1 MNLVIGVDI
10 GTGSTKAVLTTLDG
24 TVRAIARRDH
34 APNLPRPGWVE
45 MDAERDWWGDVAE
58 VLNELTSTHPD
69 DRIAAV
75 CVSGLGPCV
84 VQTDEQLQPRR
95 PAILYGVDT
104 RATVEIDD
112 ITAQLGA
119 DAILQRCGKDLSSQ
133 AIGPK
138 LAWLRRDAGE
148 AWRPQDRWFSAHTYV
163 VARLTGEWVLD
174 HHTASQCDP
183 FYDIHTQDWAT
194 DWVEQVLPGLALPRL
209 VWPSQQVGVVHA
221 AAAAATG
228 LAEGTPVV
236 AGTVDAWAEAFSVG
250 VRRPGDLMLMYG
262 STMFFVQVL
271 TEPTS
276 VRGLW
281 TTSGVEPSTHTLA
294 AGMATSGTIT
304 TWLQDLTGGVPFE
317 TLVAEAAAVP
327 AGSEGLVMLPYFSG
341 ERTPIYDPLARG
353 VIAGLTLRHGRGHL
367 LRAAYEGIA
376 CGVRQIVESFEEA
389 AGRPTRIVAVG
400 GGTQGGL
407 WTQIVSD
414 VSGLVQQVPAETIGA
429 SYGDALLAAIGVGLV
444 PPQTDWARLDHTIQP
459 DPSTTSV
466 YATLFQTYGELYPAT
481 RPQVHR
487 LARSVQSSG
496 DVADVEHGA
505 VG

>member
-1 MNLVIGVDI
+1 MSFVIGADI

-24 TVRAIARRDH
+24 TVQAVARRDH
-34 APNLPRPGWVE
+34 APDLPRPGWAE
-45 MDAERDWWGDVAE
+45 MDPDRDWWGDVVE
-58 VLNELTSTHPD
+58 VLAELTAVQPD
-69 DRIAAV
+69 VAAV

-84 VQTDEQLQPRR
+84 VQTDEELRPRR
-95 PAILYGVDT
+95 SAILYGVDT
-104 RATVEIDD
+104 RATREIAE
-112 ITAQLGA
+112 ITEQLGA
-119 DAILQRCGKDLSSQ
+119 DAILERCGKDLSSQ

-138 LAWLRRDAGE
+138 LAWLRHEAGE
-148 AWRPQDRWFSAHTYV
+148 SWRPQDQWFSAHTYV

-183 FYDIHTQDWAT
+183 FYDIHAQGWAT
-194 DWVEQVLPGLALPRL
+194 DWANAVLPGLALPRL
-209 VWPSQQVGVVHA
+209 VWPSEQVGVVHG

-236 AGTVDAWAEAFSVG
+236 VGTVDAWAEAFSVG

-271 TEPTS
+271 TTPTS

-281 TTSGVEPSTHTLA
+281 TTSGVEPSSHTLA

-317 TLVAEAAAVP
+317 TLVGEAAAVP

-376 CGVRQIVESFEEA
+376 CGVRQILEHFEVA
-389 AGRPTRIVAVG
+389 AGRPERIVAVG

-414 VSGLVQQVPAETIGA
+414 VCGVEQQVPAQTIGA
-429 SYGDALLAAIGVGLV
+429 SYGDALLAAIGVRLV
-444 PPQTDWARLDHTIQP
+444 PSGTDWARPDHVVRP
-459 DPSTTSV
+459 DPSTAST
-466 YATLFQTYGELYPAT
+466 YAELFQTYTELYPAT
-481 RPQVHR
+481 RAQIHR
-487 LARSVQSSG
+487 LARSAE
-496 DVADVEHGA
+496 VADV
-505 VG
+505 

>member
-1 MNLVIGVDI
+1 MSFVIGVDI
-10 GTGSTKAVLTTLDG
+10 GTGSTKAVLTRPDG
-24 TVRAIARRDH
+24 TVHAVARRDH
-34 APNLPRPGWVE
+34 APSLPRPGWAE

-58 VLNELTSTHPD
+58 VLAELTSAHPGTH
-69 DRIAAV
+69 IAAV

-84 VQTDEQLQPRR
+84 VQTDQDLRPRR
-95 PAILYGVDT
+95 SAILYGVDT
-104 RATVEIDD
+104 RATREIAE
-112 ITAQLGA
+112 ITEQLGA
-119 DAILQRCGKDLSSQ
+119 DAILERCGKDLSSQ

-138 LAWLRRDAGE
+138 LAWLRREAGD

-174 HHTASQCDP
+174 HNTASQCDP
-183 FYDIHTQDWAT
+183 FYDIHAQDWAR
-194 DWVEQVLPGLALPRL
+194 DWAEAVLPGLALPRL
-209 VWPSQQVGVVHA
+209 VWPSEQVGLVQGA
-221 AAAAATG
+221 AAAETG
-228 LAEGTPVV
+228 LAEGTPVA

-250 VRRPGDLMLMYG
+250 VRRPGDLMLMYA

-271 TEPTS
+271 TAPTS

-281 TTSGVEPSTHTLA
+281 TTSGVEPSSHTLA

-317 TLVAEAAAVP
+317 TLVSEASAVP
-327 AGSEGLVMLPYFSG
+327 PGSEGLVMLPYFSG

-376 CGVRQIVESFEEA
+376 CGVRQIIGALEDA
-389 AGRPTRIVAVG
+389 AGRPARIVAVG

-414 VSGLVQQVPAETIGA
+414 VCGLEQQVPAQTIGA

-444 PPQTDWARLDHTIQP
+444 PPDTDWARPDHVVRP
-459 DPSTTSV
+459 DPSTAST
-466 YATLFQTYGELYPAT
+466 YATLFETYAELYPAT
-481 RPQVHR
+481 REQIHR
-487 LARSVQSSG
+487 LARSVSSADIP
-496 DVADVEHGA
+496 DV
-505 VG
+505 

>member
-1 MNLVIGVDI
+1 MGCVVGVDI
-10 GTGSTKAVLTTLDG
+10 GTGSTKGVLVGLDG
-24 TVRAIARRDH
+24 SVVAVARREH
-34 APNLPRPGWVE
+34 SAGLPRPGWVE
-45 MDAERDWWGDVAE
+45 MDAERDWWGDVAD
-58 VLNELTSTHPD
+58 VLRELTATGEE
-69 DRIAAV
+69 ILAV

-84 VQTDEQLQPRR
+84 VQTDEELRPRR

-104 RATVEIDD
+104 RATREIAE
-112 ITAQLGA
+112 ITELLGA
-119 DAILQRCGKDLSSQ
+119 EEILERCGKDLSSQ

-138 LAWLRRDAGE
+138 LAWLRREAGPD
-148 AWRPQDRWFSAHTYV
+148 WRPQERWFSAHSYV
-163 VARLTGEWVLD
+163 VARLTGEWILD

-194 DWVEQVLPGLALPRL
+194 DWVEQVLPGLVLPRL
-209 VWPSQQVGVVHA
+209 VWPSEQVGVVHGT
-221 AAAAATG
+221 AAAATG

-250 VRRPGDLMLMYG
+250 VRRTGDLMLMYG

-271 TEPTS
+271 SAPTS

-281 TTSGVEPSTHTLA
+281 TTSGVEPGSHTLA

-376 CGVRQIVESFEEA
+376 CGVKQIVGALEEA
-389 AGRPTRIVAVG
+389 AGPPQRIVAVG

-414 VSGLVQQVPAETIGA
+414 VCGLEQDVPAQTIGA

-444 PPQTDWARLDHTIQP
+444 PPETDWTELDHTVRS
-459 DPSTTSV
+459 DPSTAATYS
-466 YATLFQTYGELYPAT
+466 TLFETFTELYPAT
-481 RPQVHR
+481 RRQIHR
-487 LARSVQSSG
+487 LARIS
-496 DVADVEHGA
+496 
-505 VG
+505 

>member
-1 MNLVIGVDI
+1 MNYVIGVDI

-24 TVRAIARRDH
+24 TVKAAARRDH
-34 APNLPRPGWVE
+34 TPSLPQPGWAE
-45 MDAERDWWGDVAE
+45 MDAERDWWGDVAD
-58 VLNELTSTHPD
+58 VLKELTSTG
-69 DRIAAV
+69 DRILAV

-84 VQTDEQLQPRR
+84 VQTDEDLRPRR

-104 RATVEIDD
+104 RATREITE
-112 ITAQLGA
+112 ITEQLGA
-119 DAILQRCGKDLSSQ
+119 DEILERCGKDLSSQ

-138 LAWLRRDAGE
+138 LAWLRREAGRE
-148 AWRPQDRWFSAHTYV
+148 WRPKDRWFSAHTYV
-163 VARLTGEWVLD
+163 VSQLTGEWVLD

-183 FYDIHTQDWAT
+183 FYDIHKQEWAT
-194 DWVEQVLPGLALPRL
+194 DWIEEVLPGLALPRL
-209 VWPSQQVGVVHA
+209 VWPSEQVGVVNGT
-221 AAAAATG
+221 AAAATG

-271 TEPTS
+271 TAPTS

-281 TTSGVEPSTHTLA
+281 TTSGVERSSHTLA
-294 AGMATSGTIT
+294 AGMATSGSIT

-317 TLVAEAAAVP
+317 KLVAEAAAVP

-353 VIAGLTLRHGRGHL
+353 VIAGLTLRHRRGHL

-376 CGVRQIVESFEEA
+376 CGVRQIVGSFEET
-389 AGRPTRIVAVG
+389 AGQPARIVAVG

-414 VSGLVQQVPAETIGA
+414 VCGLEQQVPAQTIGA

-444 PPQTDWARLDHTIQP
+444 PPETDWARLDHTVRP
-459 DPSTTSV
+459 DPSTATA
-466 YATLFQTYGELYPAT
+466 YATLFRTYTELYPAT
-481 RPQVHR
+481 RRQVHR
-487 LARSVQSSG
+487 LARSVRST
-496 DVADVEHGA
+496 DDPE
-505 VG
+505 

>member
-1 MNLVIGVDI
+1 MNYVIGVDI

-24 TVRAIARRDH
+24 TVKAAARRDH
-34 APNLPRPGWVE
+34 APSLPRPGWAE
-45 MDAERDWWGDVAE
+45 MDAERDWWGDVAD
-58 VLNELTSTHPD
+58 VLKELTSAG
-69 DRIAAV
+69 DRILAV

-84 VQTDEQLQPRR
+84 VQTDEDLRPRR

-104 RATVEIDD
+104 RATREITE
-112 ITAQLGA
+112 ITEQLGA
-119 DAILQRCGKDLSSQ
+119 DAILERCGKDLSSQ

-138 LAWLRRDAGE
+138 LAWLRREAGH

-183 FYDIHTQDWAT
+183 FYDIRKQEWAT
-194 DWVEQVLPGLALPRL
+194 DWIEEVLPGLALPRL
-209 VWPSQQVGVVHA
+209 VWPSQQVGVVQG

-271 TEPTS
+271 TAQTS

-281 TTSGVEPSTHTLA
+281 TTSGVEPSSHTLA
-294 AGMATSGTIT
+294 AGMATSGSIT

-317 TLVAEAAAVP
+317 TLVDEAAAVP

-353 VIAGLTLRHGRGHL
+353 VIAGLTLRHRRGHL

-376 CGVRQIVESFEEA
+376 CGVRQIVGAFEET
-389 AGRPTRIVAVG
+389 AGQPARIVAVG

-414 VSGLVQQVPAETIGA
+414 VCGLEQQVPAQTIGA
-429 SYGDALLAAIGVGLV
+429 SYGDALLAAIGIGLV
-444 PPQTDWARLDHTIQP
+444 PPETDWARLDHTVRP
-459 DPSTTSV
+459 DPSTATA
-466 YATLFQTYGELYPAT
+466 YATLFRTFTELYPAT
-481 RPQVHR
+481 RRQVHR
-487 LARSVQSSG
+487 LARSVRSTE
-496 DVADVEHGA
+496 DMR
-505 VG
+505 

>member
-1 MNLVIGVDI
+1 MSFVIGVDI

-24 TVRAIARRDH
+24 TVRAVARRDH
-34 APNLPRPGWVE
+34 APSLPQPGWAE
-45 MDAERDWWGDVAE
+45 MDADRDWWGDVAD
-58 VLNELTSTHPD
+58 VLAELTSMHPD
-69 DRIAAV
+69 AAIAAV

-84 VQTDEQLQPRR
+84 VQTDAELRPRR

-104 RATVEIDD
+104 RATREIKE
-112 ITAQLGA
+112 ITEQLGA
-119 DAILQRCGKDLSSQ
+119 DAILERCGKDLSSQ

-138 LAWLRRDAGE
+138 LAWLQREAGE
-148 AWRPQDRWFSAHTYV
+148 DWQPQDRWFSAHTYV

-183 FYDIHTQDWAT
+183 FYDIRAQDWAR
-194 DWVEQVLPGLALPRL
+194 DWVEAVLPGLALPRL
-209 VWPSQQVGVVHA
+209 VWPSEQVGVVRGVA
-221 AAAAATG
+221 AAETG

-271 TEPTS
+271 TAPTS
-276 VRGLW
+276 VSGLW
-281 TTSGVEPSTHTLA
+281 TTSGVEPSSHTLA

-376 CGVRQIVESFEEA
+376 CGVRQIIGALEEA
-389 AGRPTRIVAVG
+389 AGQPERIVAVG
-400 GGTQGGL
+400 GGTEGGL

-414 VSGLVQQVPAETIGA
+414 VCGLEQQVPAQTIGA

-444 PPQTDWARLDHTIQP
+444 PPATDWARPDRVVRP
-459 DPSTTSV
+459 DPSTAST
-466 YATLFQTYGELYPAT
+466 YAELFQTYTELYPAT
-481 RPQVHR
+481 RAQIHR
-487 LARSVQSSG
+487 LARSGQI
-496 DVADVEHGA
+496 ADV
-505 VG
+505 

>member
-1 MNLVIGVDI
+1 MSLVIGVDI
-10 GTGSTKAVLTTLDG
+10 GTASTKGVLTTLDG
-24 TVRAIARRDH
+24 TVRAVARRDH
-34 APNLPRPGWVE
+34 APSLLQPGWAE

-58 VLNELTSTHPD
+58 VLTELTSAHPGE
-69 DRIAAV
+69 RIAAV

-84 VQTDEQLQPRR
+84 VQTDDALVPRR
-95 PAILYGVDT
+95 SAILYGVDT
-104 RATVEIDD
+104 RATREVTEI
-112 ITAQLGA
+112 TQQLGA
-119 DAILQRCGKDLSSQ
+119 DAILERCGKDLSSQ

-138 LAWLRRDAGE
+138 LAWLSREAGR

-183 FYDIHTQDWAT
+183 FYDIRKQDWAA
-194 DWVEQVLPGLALPRL
+194 DWIDAVLPGLALPRL
-209 VWPSQQVGVVHA
+209 VWPSEQVGVVHGE
-221 AAAAATG
+221 AAAATG

-271 TEPTS
+271 TAPTS

-281 TTSGVEPSTHTLA
+281 TTSGVERSSHTLA
-294 AGMATSGTIT
+294 AGMATSGSIT
-304 TWLQDLTGGVPFE
+304 TWLQELTGGVPFE
-317 TLVAEAAAVP
+317 TLVSEAAAVP

-353 VIAGLTLRHGRGHL
+353 VIAGLTLRHSRGHL

-376 CGVRQIVESFEEA
+376 CGVRQIVDAFEEA
-389 AGRPTRIVAVG
+389 AGQPARIVAVG

-414 VSGLVQQVPAETIGA
+414 VCGLEQQVPAQTIGA
-429 SYGDALLAAIGVGLV
+429 SYGDALLAATGVGLV
-444 PPQTDWARLDHTIQP
+444 PPDTDWARLDHTVKP
-459 DPSTTSV
+459 DPSTAPA
-466 YATLFQTYGELYPAT
+466 YATLFRTYAELYPAT
-481 RPQVHR
+481 RRQVHR
-487 LARSVQSSG
+487 LARSVRP
-496 DVADVEHGA
+496 ADGME
-505 VG
+505 

>member
-1 MNLVIGVDI
+1 MSFVIGVDI
-10 GTGSTKAVLTTLDG
+10 GTGSTKAVQCTLDG
-24 TVRAIARRDH
+24 EVVTVARRDH
-34 APNLPRPGWVE
+34 APSLPQPGWVE
-45 MDAERDWWGDVAE
+45 MDPERDWWNDVLE
-58 VLNELTSTHPD
+58 VLAELDSTD
-69 DRIAAV
+69 VAAV

-84 VQTDEQLQPRR
+84 VQTDEDLRPRR

-104 RATVEIDD
+104 RPTREIAE
-112 ITAQLGA
+112 ITAQLSA
-119 DAILQRCGKDLSSQ
+119 DAILERCGKDLSSQ

-138 LAWLRRDAGE
+138 LAWLRREAGD
-148 AWRPQDRWFSAHTYV
+148 AWRPQDRWFSANTYV

-183 FYDIHTQDWAT
+183 FYDIHHQDWAT
-194 DWVEQVLPGLALPRL
+194 DWVEAVLPGLALPRL
-209 VWPSQQVGVVHA
+209 VWPSEQVGVVRRDA
-221 AAAAATG
+221 AAQTG

-271 TEPTS
+271 SAPTS

-281 TTSGVEPSTHTLA
+281 TTSGVERGSHTLA
-294 AGMATSGTIT
+294 AGMATSGTVT
-304 TWLQDLTGGVPFE
+304 TWLQNLTGGAPFE
-317 TLVAEAAAVP
+317 TLLAEAAAVP
-327 AGSEGLVMLPYFSG
+327 AGSEGLVLLPYFSG

-376 CGVRQIVESFEEA
+376 CGVRQILDLFGSEGGAE
-389 AGRPTRIVAVG
+389 RIVAVG

-414 VSGLVQQVPAETIGA
+414 VAGVRQTVPQQTIGA
-429 SYGDALLAAIGVGLV
+429 SYGDALLAAIGVGAV
-444 PPQTDWARLDHTIQP
+444 PPDTDWTRPDHVVVP
-459 DPSTTSV
+459 DP
-466 YATLFQTYGELYPAT
+466 ATAATYSSLLQTFTELYPAT
-481 RPQVHR
+481 REQIHR
-487 LARSVQSSG
+487 LAQ
-496 DVADVEHGA
+496 ANL
-505 VG
+505 

>member
-1 MNLVIGVDI
+1 MSFVIGVDI
-10 GTGSTKAVLTTLDG
+10 GTGSTKAVLTTHDG
-24 TVRAIARRDH
+24 TLQAVARRDH
-34 APNLPRPGWVE
+34 APSLPQPGWAE
-45 MDAERDWWGDVAE
+45 MDADRYWWGDVVD
-58 VLNELTSTHPD
+58 VLAELTSAHPGQE
-69 DRIAAV
+69 IAAV

-84 VQTDEQLQPRR
+84 VQTDAVLRPRR

-104 RATVEIDD
+104 RATREIAE
-112 ITAQLGA
+112 ITEQLGA
-119 DAILQRCGKDLSSQ
+119 DAILERCGKDLSSQ

-138 LAWLRRDAGE
+138 LAWLRRAAGE
-148 AWRPQDRWFSAHTYV
+148 GWRPDDRWFSAHTYV
-163 VARLTGEWVLD
+163 VARLTGDWVLD

-183 FYDIHTQDWAT
+183 FYDVRTQDWAR
-194 DWVEQVLPGLALPRL
+194 DWVEAVLPGLALPRL
-209 VWPSQQVGVVHA
+209 VWPSEQVGVVQG

-271 TEPTS
+271 TAPTS
-276 VRGLW
+276 VSGLW
-281 TTSGVEPSTHTLA
+281 TTSGVEPSSHTLA

-376 CGVRQIVESFEEA
+376 CGVRQIIGALEQA
-389 AGRPTRIVAVG
+389 AGRPERIVAVG

-414 VSGLVQQVPAETIGA
+414 VCGLEQQVPAQTIGA
-429 SYGDALLAAIGVGLV
+429 AYGDALLAAIGVGLV
-444 PPQTDWARLDHTIQP
+444 APDTDWARPDHVVRP
-459 DPSTTSV
+459 NPSTAST
-466 YATLFQTYGELYPAT
+466 YAELFQTYTELYPAT
-481 RPQVHR
+481 RAQIHR
-487 LARSVQSSG
+487 LARSG
-496 DVADVEHGA
+496 EIADV
-505 VG
+505 

>member
-1 MNLVIGVDI
+1 MSFVIGVDI
-10 GTGSTKAVLTTLDG
+10 GTGSTKAVLATLDG
-24 TVRAIARRDH
+24 TVLAVARRDH
-34 APNLPRPGWVE
+34 APSLPRPGWAE
-45 MDAERDWWGDVAE
+45 MDAERDWWGDVAD
-58 VLNELTSTHPD
+58 VLAELTSAHPD
-69 DRIAAV
+69 TQIAAV

-84 VQTDEQLQPRR
+84 VQTDDDLRPRR

-104 RATVEIDD
+104 SATREIAE
-112 ITAQLGA
+112 ITEQLGA
-119 DAILQRCGKDLSSQ
+119 DAILERCGKDLSSQ

-138 LAWLRRDAGE
+138 LAWLRRDAGD
-148 AWRPQDRWFSAHTYV
+148 AWRPQDQWFSAHTYV
-163 VARLTGEWVLD
+163 AARLTGEWVLD

-183 FYDIHTQDWAT
+183 FYDIHAQDWAR
-194 DWVEQVLPGLALPRL
+194 DWAAAVLPGLALPRL
-209 VWPSQQVGVVHA
+209 VWPSEQVGVVQGA
-221 AAAAATG
+221 AAAETG

-250 VRRPGDLMLMYG
+250 VRRPGDLMVMYG

-271 TEPTS
+271 AAPTS
-276 VRGLW
+276 VHGLW
-281 TTSGVEPSTHTLA
+281 TTSGVEPSSHTLA

-317 TLVAEAAAVP
+317 TLVSEAAAIP

-376 CGVRQIVESFEEA
+376 CGVRQIVDALAEA
-389 AGRPTRIVAVG
+389 AGRPERIVAVG

-414 VSGLVQQVPAETIGA
+414 VCGLEQQVPAQTIGA
-429 SYGDALLAAIGVGLV
+429 SYGAALLAAIGVGLV
-444 PPQTDWARLDHTIQP
+444 PPDTDWARPDQVVSP
-459 DPSTTSV
+459 DPSTAAT
-466 YATLFQTYGELYPAT
+466 YAELFEIYTELYPAT
-481 RPQVHR
+481 RAQIHR
-487 LARSVQSSG
+487 LARSTEIT
-496 DVADVEHGA
+496 DV
-505 VG
+505 

>member
-1 MNLVIGVDI
+1 MSHVVGVDI
-10 GTGSTKAVLTTLDG
+10 GTGSTKGVLVALDG
-24 TVRAIARRDH
+24 TVVAAARRDH
-34 APNLPRPGWVE
+34 VAALPRPGWVE
-45 MDAERDWWGDVAE
+45 MDAERDWWDDVAD
-58 VLNELTSTHPD
+58 VLRELTATGEEVV
-69 DRIAAV
+69 AV

-84 VQTDEQLQPRR
+84 VQTDEDLRPRR
-95 PAILYGVDT
+95 PAVLYGVDT
-104 RATVEIDD
+104 RATREISE
-112 ITAQLGA
+112 ITEQLGA
-119 DAILQRCGKDLSSQ
+119 DAILDRCGKDLSSQ

-138 LAWLRRDAGE
+138 LAWLRRNAGRD
-148 AWRPQDRWFSAHTYV
+148 WRPRDRWFSAHSYV
-163 VARLTGEWVLD
+163 VARLTGEWILD

-183 FYDIHTQDWAT
+183 FYDVHAQDWAT

-209 VWPSQQVGVVHA
+209 VWPSEQVGVVHGA
-221 AAAAATG
+221 AAVATG

-271 TEPTS
+271 AEPTS

-281 TTSGVEPSTHTLA
+281 TTVGVEPASHTLA

-353 VIAGLTLRHGRGHL
+353 VIAGLTLRHGRAHL

-376 CGVRQIVESFEEA
+376 CGVKQIVGAFEEA
-389 AGRPTRIVAVG
+389 AGRPARIVAVG

-414 VSGLVQQVPAETIGA
+414 VCGLEQQVPARTIGA

-444 PPQTDWARLDHTIQP
+444 PPETDWAQLDHVVQP
-459 DPSTTSV
+459 DRSTEPAYS
-466 YATLFQTYGELYPAT
+466 TLFRTFTELYPVT
-481 RPQVHR
+481 RPLVHR
-487 LARSVQSSG
+487 LARSAHSG
-496 DVADVEHGA
+496 GEPE
-505 VG
+505 

>member
-1 MNLVIGVDI
+1 MSFVIGVDI

-24 TVRAIARRDH
+24 TVRAVARREH
-34 APNLPRPGWVE
+34 APSLPQPGWAE
-45 MDAERDWWGDVAE
+45 MDADRDWWGDVVD
-58 VLNELTSTHPD
+58 VLDELTSAHPEAE
-69 DRIAAV
+69 IAAV

-84 VQTDEQLQPRR
+84 VQADAELRPRR

-104 RATVEIDD
+104 RATREIEE
-112 ITAQLGA
+112 ITTQLGA
-119 DAILQRCGKDLSSQ
+119 DAILERCGKDLSSQ

-138 LAWLRRDAGE
+138 LAWLRREAGE
-148 AWRPQDRWFSAHTYV
+148 DWQPQDRWFSAHTYV

-183 FYDIHTQDWAT
+183 FYDIRAQDWAR
-194 DWVEQVLPGLALPRL
+194 DWVEAVLPGLALPRL
-209 VWPSQQVGVVHA
+209 VWPSEQVGVVRGVA
-221 AAAAATG
+221 AAETG

-271 TEPTS
+271 TAPTS
-276 VRGLW
+276 VSGLW
-281 TTSGVEPSTHTLA
+281 TTSGVEPSSHTLA

-327 AGSEGLVMLPYFSG
+327 AGSEGLVLLPYFSG

-376 CGVRQIVESFEEA
+376 CGVRQIIGALEEA
-389 AGRPTRIVAVG
+389 AGRPERIVAVG

-414 VSGLVQQVPAETIGA
+414 VCGLEQQVPAQTIGA
-429 SYGDALLAAIGVGLV
+429 SYGDALLAAIGIGLV
-444 PPQTDWARLDHTIQP
+444 PPDTDWARPDHVVSP
-459 DPSTTSV
+459 DPSTAST
-466 YATLFQTYGELYPAT
+466 YEELFQIYTELYPAT
-481 RPQVHR
+481 RAQIHR
-487 LARSVQSSG
+487 LARSGQI
-496 DVADVEHGA
+496 ADV
-505 VG
+505 

>member
-1 MNLVIGVDI
+1 MSFVIGVDI
-10 GTGSTKAVLTTLDG
+10 GTGSTKAVRCTLDG
-24 TVRAIARRDH
+24 EVLAVARRDH
-34 APNLPRPGWVE
+34 APSLPQPGWAE
-45 MDAERDWWGDVAE
+45 MDPERDWWGDVVE
-58 VLNELTSTHPD
+58 VLAELDTTGVD
-69 DRIAAV
+69 AL

-84 VQTDEQLQPRR
+84 VQTDARDTDLRPRR

-104 RATVEIDD
+104 RSTREIAE
-112 ITAQLGA
+112 ITEQLGA
-119 DAILQRCGKDLSSQ
+119 DAILERCGKDLSSQ

-138 LAWLRRDAGE
+138 LAWLRREAGD

-163 VARLTGEWVLD
+163 AAKLTGEWVLD

-183 FYDIHTQDWAT
+183 FYDIHRQEWAT
-194 DWVEQVLPGLALPRL
+194 DWVQAVLPGLALPRL
-209 VWPSQQVGVVHA
+209 VWPSEQIGAVRGGA
-221 AAAAATG
+221 AARTG
-228 LAEGTPVV
+228 LAEGTPVI

-271 TEPTS
+271 DAPTT

-281 TTSGVEPSTHTLA
+281 TTSGVERGSHTLA
-294 AGMATSGTIT
+294 AGMATSGTVT

-317 TLVAEAAAVP
+317 TLLAEAAAVP

-353 VIAGLTLRHGRGHL
+353 VVAGLTLRHGRGHL

-376 CGVRQIVESFEEA
+376 CGVRQILDVFGTAE
-389 AGRPTRIVAVG
+389 RVVAVG

-414 VSGLVQQVPAETIGA
+414 VTGVAQTVPQQTIGA
-429 SYGDALLAAIGVGLV
+429 SYGDALLAAIGIAAV
-444 PPQTDWARLDHTIQP
+444 PPNTDWTKPDHTVIPNQ
-459 DPSTTSV
+459 STTPT
-466 YATLFQTYGELYPAT
+466 YENLFEAYCALYPAT
-481 RPQVHR
+481 RDVVHR
-487 LARSVQSSG
+487 LA
-496 DVADVEHGA
+496 
-505 VG
+505 

>member
-1 MNLVIGVDI
+1 MNYVIGVDI

-24 TVRAIARRDH
+24 TVKAAARRDH
-34 APNLPRPGWVE
+34 APSLPQPGWAE
-45 MDAERDWWGDVAE
+45 MDAERDWWGDVAD
-58 VLNELTSTHPD
+58 VLQELTSAG
-69 DRIAAV
+69 DRILAV

-84 VQTDEQLQPRR
+84 VQADDDLRPRR

-104 RATVEIDD
+104 RATREITE
-112 ITAQLGA
+112 ITEQLGA
-119 DAILQRCGKDLSSQ
+119 DAILERCGKDLSSQ

-138 LAWLRRDAGE
+138 LAWLRREAGSE
-148 AWRPQDRWFSAHTYV
+148 WQPTDRWFSAHTYV

-183 FYDIHTQDWAT
+183 FYDIRKQEWAT
-194 DWVEQVLPGLALPRL
+194 DWVGEVLPGLALPRL
-209 VWPSQQVGVVHA
+209 VWPSQQVGVVQSE
-221 AAAAATG
+221 AAAATG

-271 TEPTS
+271 TAPTS

-281 TTSGVEPSTHTLA
+281 TTSGVEPSSHTLA
-294 AGMATSGTIT
+294 AGMATSGTIA

-353 VIAGLTLRHGRGHL
+353 VIAGLTLRHRRGHL

-376 CGVRQIVESFEEA
+376 CGVRQIVGAFEEA
-389 AGRPTRIVAVG
+389 AGQPTRIVAVG

-414 VSGLVQQVPAETIGA
+414 VCGLEQQVPAQTIGA

-444 PPQTDWARLDHTIQP
+444 PPETDWARLDHTVGP
-459 DPSTTSV
+459 DPSTATAYS
-466 YATLFQTYGELYPAT
+466 TLFRTFTELYPAT

-487 LARSVQSSG
+487 LARSVRST
-496 DVADVEHGA
+496 DDTE
-505 VG
+505 